1 MNKKSFL
8 LHIDSLD
15 ILDDLSNED
24 CGILFKAIKDFQNQ
38 KEVELPLHIKMVF
51 LPFRNQFIRDN
62 EAYKKT
68 CNTNAIN
75 GSKGGKRRVANASGG
90 KRPLKSQANQ
100 ADNDSDS
107 DNKKD
112 SDSENKKKSVF
123 IIPAIFYR
131 QFAHLKITHDEI
143 QELIKAGYSQEH
155 IDDILD
161 QIENYKKNTV
171 YKSLYLT
178 ARTWLRKDKEKK
190 DKENAVTTQRKMVY

>member
-24 CGILFKAIKDFQNQ
+24 CGLLFKAIKDFQNQ

-75 GSKGGKRRVANASGG
+75 GSKGGKQRVANASGG
-90 KRPLKSQANQ
+90 KQSLKSQANQ
-100 ADNDSDS
+100 ADKDSDN

-123 IIPAIFYR
+123 IIPAFFEVENY
-131 QFAHLKITHDEI
+131 FTEN
-143 QELIKAGYSQEH
+143 GYSKEAAQKAFNYYSAANWKDSKGKQVKNWKQKMIGVWFKE
-155 IDDILD
+155 
-161 QIENYKKNTV
+161 ENKAQPQGT
-171 YKSLYLT
+171 L
-178 ARTWLRKDKEKK
+178 
-190 DKENAVTTQRKMVY
+190 KMVY